1 MEPPSESVPTW
12 SWFASPIYLRW
23 VTYFADDLYSGTSQ
37 LLFFTKLSQFR
48 WCKLPIDHVPPT
60 AYHDFDGL
68 QITLELATYTT
79 TVLPFWSHDAREMNC
94 ESLGTQLASLLGVS
108 RGDVTALYICDDL
121 KEIDQPPTKIYI
133 ALVGGGRD
141 KDKKCHLFEGLALAP
156 GTEKET
162 YKRVGYWSGS
172 VRCEDKYTPVFR
184 RAIYSHLDI
193 SDPNDED
200 LVGDSES
207 EDVEYANFLH
217 TYSDDSYSGDKG
229 LDDGSESEYVSA
241 TDDGEF
247 INDGEN
253 EDSTLSSSESTSSLC
268 EMRQGQGSAF
278 LRLEGAKTET
288 LTLI

>member
-1 MEPPSESVPTW
+1 VILVEDYRRRDLTKPSDRIMAFSGVARSYQAEHGSIYLAGMWKEHFPLALLSYHVWDIRYEVSAKPLATDLMEPPSESVPTW

-23 VTYFADDLYSGTSQ
+23 VTYFADDLYSRTSQ

-48 WCKLPIDHVPPT
+48 WCKLPINHVPPT

-133 ALVGGGRD
+133 ALVGEGWD

-184 RAIYSHLDI
+184 RAICKCRYKNCI
-193 SDPNDED
+193 
-200 LVGDSES
+200 
-207 EDVEYANFLH
+207 
-217 TYSDDSYSGDKG
+217 
-229 LDDGSESEYVSA
+229 
-241 TDDGEF
+241 
-247 INDGEN
+247 
-253 EDSTLSSSESTSSLC
+253 
-268 EMRQGQGSAF
+268 
-278 LRLEGAKTET
+278 
-288 LTLI
+288 